1 MSFIAHSEKLE
12 TFNVYAPNIQIYIW
26 IGGKMKASKVFSGTI
41 KKERKKNN
49 DVLEVI
55 QWNQWKIS
63 VLMKMFRNFKFTLEQ
78 LESFPFV
85 YLLSRTKRVVIF
97 NKGDDIRI
105 PIPYTYFGVESR
117 TQTLYIMV
125 WSIYL
130 FYENKINLKMRK
142 SFFGNTQSNPSFF
155 ALCARNHNL

>member
-1 MSFIAHSEKLE
+1 M
-12 TFNVYAPNIQIYIW
+12 
-26 IGGKMKASKVFSGTI
+26 
-41 KKERKKNN
+41 
-49 DVLEVI
+49 EVI

-105 PIPYTYFGVESR
+105 PY
-117 TQTLYIMV
+117 
-125 WSIYL
+125 SIYL
-130 FYENKINLKMRK
+130 FWCGKQNADIVHNALKRLFILWKQNQLKNAKIILRQY
-142 SFFGNTQSNPSFF
+142 TIQSIV
-155 ALCARNHNL
+155 LCAVRHAIIIYRINNIYIRMRLSLPTISPSTQASSFDY